1 MRRIALSL
9 TLLTALSLPLSAFA
23 DQMDDFTLTGPGIT
37 ITWSLP
43 AHWISPFPD
52 HPHNFSFIEDA
63 IGTVNGVDGY
73 SLTVIFY
80 TTNSLFSGL
89 DISSSTQKLIPYI
102 NGNSGASNAVDAIFE
117 IGTYTLVDYG
127 SVGIPVTDRYW
138 TYTIAPHT
146 DPSSA
151 PEPASLALFGTGM
164 VGLVCAVRY
173 RTRAVHSKPGNT
185 SPK

>member
-1 MRRIALSL
+1 MRPIALSL
-9 TLLTALSLPLSAFA
+9 TLLTALSLPLPAFA
-23 DQMDDFTLTGPGIT
+23 EQIDDFTLTGAGTT
-37 ITWSLP
+37 ITFSLP

-73 SLTVIFY
+73 PLTIIFY
-80 TTNSLFSGL
+80 TTNSPLSGL
-89 DISSSTQKLIPYI
+89 DISSSTQKLIPYL
-102 NGNSGASNAVDAIFE
+102 NGNSGASNAVDTIFE

-127 SVGIPVTDRYW
+127 SQGIPVADRYW

-146 DPSSA
+146 DPSSV

-173 RTRAVHSKPGNT
+173 RARAVHSKPENT